1 VRMTRAST
9 TIRVTIAQRDKLREL
24 AEARSSSMAE
34 TLDAALETLRRE
46 QFYAAMAAAE
56 ANVAA
61 NRDTFA
67 PFIQEREAWL
77 NANLA

>member
-1 VRMTRAST
+1 MTPTST

-24 AEARSSSMAE
+24 ATARSSSVAE

-56 ANVAA
+56 ANIAA
-61 NRDTFA
+61 HLDTFA
-67 PFIQEREAWL
+67 SLFEERAAWL
-77 NANLA
+77 NPNLA